1 MIVTLEEFDLNSL
14 IEEVIGF
21 LDREI
26 TEKRVQIERSFK
38 AGIPPVTSDRG
49 QLQQVFLNIIKNA
62 IDAVPEEGSVR
73 ISTEIRNSTRTAV
86 LIQDNGYG
94 IHQKVLDHIF
104 EPFFTTKTKG
114 KGTGL
119 GLFISHGIVK
129 QLGGNMT
136 VESKIG
142 QGTTFRIELPFR
154 VRLVGRKGEDAET

>member
-1 MIVTLEEFDLNSL
+1 
-14 IEEVIGF
+14 
-21 LDREI
+21 
-26 TEKRVQIERSFK
+26 
-38 AGIPPVTSDRG
+38 
-49 QLQQVFLNIIKNA
+49 VFLNIIKNA